1 MGVSPSSKAE
11 VEMESPVPEMCT
23 GIGQV
28 AP

>member
-1 MGVSPSSKAE
+1 MGVSPSAKVE

-28 AP
+28 IP